1 MDQPRPLSALLQEI
15 SDRYRPIPEVTVG
28 SLLDAFHERGFG
40 FFLFLI
46 ALPGA
51 LPIPSLGISTLIALP
66 LLLLTAQQALGFRT
80 IWLPEKLKRKTISN
94 GAIQKFIDL
103 AMPWIRRLEK
113 FVRPRFSFVTQGVF
127 SHMIGISGLIMAM
140 SNALPVPL
148 TNHVPCIGICL
159 MSVGVVMRDGL
170 AVMGGMVLGL
180 AWIAMLVV
188 AFIFF
193 GIEGFVLVKEWI
205 KSFF

>member
-1 MDQPRPLSALLQEI
+1 MDQPRPLSTLLHEI
-15 SDRYRPIPEVTVG
+15 SDRYRPLESVTIG
-28 SLLDAFHERGFG
+28 SLLEAFHERGFG

-46 ALPGA
+46 ALPCA
-51 LPIPSLGISTLIALP
+51 LPIPSMGISTLISLP
-66 LLLLTAQQALGFRT
+66 LLLLTGQQALGFHT
-80 IWLPEKLKRKTISN
+80 IWLPGSLKRRTVS
-94 GAIQKFIDL
+94 GEGIQKFITL
-103 AMPWIRRLEK
+103 CMPWVRRLEI
-113 FVRPRFSFVTQGVF
+113 FVRPRLGFMTQGVF
-127 SHMIGISGLIMAM
+127 SHLIGISGFIMAM

-148 TNHVPCIGICL
+148 TNTVPCIGICL

-170 AVMGGMVLGL
+170 AVLGGMALGL

-205 KSFF
+205 KSFL